1 MIQIWETFQ
10 LGQIGILDSRWSGI
24 VLVLAQIDDVEIPVR
39 QVVKGIEGA
48 VGKDDNLD
56 TLVCL
61 QICLEA
67 TIESCYFDLAEIHFF
82 HFLDLSLMFFQAS
95 FDFRQSAHYV
105 ICDYQD
111 FNLNRDLKRFINLD
125 F

>member
-1 MIQIWETFQ
+1 M
-10 LGQIGILDSRWSGI
+10 
-24 VLVLAQIDDVEIPVR
+24 AQIDDVEIPVR
-39 QVVKGIEGA
+39 QVVKGVEGA
-48 VGKDDNLD
+48 VGKDDHLD

-67 TIESCYFDLAEIHFF
+67 TIESCYFDLAEIHFL
-82 HFLDLSLMFFQAS
+82 HLLDLSLMLFQAS